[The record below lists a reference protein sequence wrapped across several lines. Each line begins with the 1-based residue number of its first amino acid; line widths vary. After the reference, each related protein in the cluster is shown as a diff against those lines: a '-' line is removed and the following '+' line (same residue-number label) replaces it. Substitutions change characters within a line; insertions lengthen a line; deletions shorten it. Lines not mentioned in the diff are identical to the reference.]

1 MNQETTNPAKCPI
14 CGRPTH
20 KESKYCIFHASAEEK
35 TAEEFKEAL
44 KEYIKKI
51 KKEDKDYNFE
61 RFIFIGD
68 INFKAGLNI
77 KIFKNANFTEA
88 NFKGNV
94 DFGSLTFKGNA
105 NFMTTTFERIACFGY
120 TNFEEFVFFGTAIF
134 KGHPLFVHTIFKGHT
149 DFMSAT
155 FEGIADFLSTTF
167 EGNVDFGSTI
177 FEGDAFFKHIIFKEG
192 TNFRYTKFRGGAFF
206 MSATFEGIADFV
218 DTTFGRDAIFRVKA
232 IKKNLN
238 FVNIVFGQGKTLEV
252 NTLDIEDEVIVCFK
266 KDFSEKI
273 YLDLFLGGK
282 TLIYFTT
289 ERIIQNMIIDR
300 KQIEN
305 HVFQEKRK
313 KFKESEEVYLLLK
326 NKFRNMGRY
335 EDESWAYKKEKD
347 MERKNNCHFKSLH
360 KWLGSC
366 FLNAIYG
373 YGEKPERVFLSAIL
387 IILIFACVFMNYGI
401 TSDSQIINLPKY
413 NIIKEL
419 FKGIIHGNL
428 LIIFKGIPWDQIRN
442 CLYFSTVTF
451 TTLGLGDFT
460 PVESWGRI
468 FVGLEA
474 FIGAFMMALFVY
486 TFARRTGG
494 R

>member
-1 MNQETTNPAKCPI
+1 MNKEENNPNKCPI

-68 INFKAGLNI
+68 INFKARLNI
-77 KIFKNANFTEA
+77 KIFKNANFMEA
-88 NFKGNV
+88 IFKGNV
-94 DFGSLTFKGNA
+94 NFGSLTFKGNA
-105 NFMTTTFERIACFGY
+105 NFMTTTFERIANFGY
-120 TNFEEFVFFGTAIF
+120 TTFEGYVFFGTATF
-134 KGHPLFVHTIFKGHT
+134 KDHPLFVHTIFKGHT
-149 DFMSAT
+149 DFMSTT
-155 FEGIADFLSTTF
+155 FKGIADFLSTIF
-167 EGNVDFGSTI
+167 EGNVDFGSTT
-177 FEGDAFFKHIIFKEG
+177 FKGDAFFKHITFKG
-192 TNFRYTKFRGGAFF
+192 DTNFRHTRFEGTAFF

-218 DTTFGRDAIFRVKA
+218 DTTFDRDAIFKVKA

-238 FVNIVFGQGKTLEV
+238 FVNIVFNQGKTLEI
-252 NTLDIEDEVIVCFK
+252 NTLGIEDEVIVSFK
-266 KDFSEKI
+266 KAFSEKI
-273 YLDLFLGGK
+273 YLDLFLGEK

-289 ERIIQNMIIDR
+289 ERIIQNMIINR

-313 KFKESEEVYLLLK
+313 EFRESKEVYLLLK
-326 NKFRNMGRY
+326 NKFRIMGRY
-335 EDESWAYKKEKD
+335 EDESWALKKEKD
-347 MERKNNCHFKSLH
+347 MERKSNYHFKSLH
-360 KWLGSC
+360 KWLWSC

-373 YGEKPERVFLSAIL
+373 YGEKPWNVILSAG
-387 IILIFACVFMNYGI
+387 ILIFIFALLFNLIGI
-401 TSDSQIINLPKY
+401 GNPEMIELKGTAIHQTSGNIVDLASKGLLKNNVTRNFPDS
-413 NIIKEL
+413 
-419 FKGIIHGNL
+419 
-428 LIIFKGIPWDQIRN
+428 
-442 CLYFSTVTF
+442 LYFSLITF
-451 TTLGLGDFT
+451 TTLGYGDFR
-460 PVESWGRI
+460 PLEGVGRI
-468 FVGLEA
+468 LAGSEA